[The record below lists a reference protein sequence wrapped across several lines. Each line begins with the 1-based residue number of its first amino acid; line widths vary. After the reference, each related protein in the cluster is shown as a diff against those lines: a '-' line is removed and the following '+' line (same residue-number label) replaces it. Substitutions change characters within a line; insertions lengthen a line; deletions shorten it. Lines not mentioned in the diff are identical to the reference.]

1 LLYNFNKFYFKVG
14 ANVKIAYFDRLLPFA
29 MKKSIKVFW
38 ISFAVYSILTFI
50 GTLVIQQNQNN
61 LGFLI
66 NMKGYIPIMKY
77 YTFLGLLF
85 FAVSFYSMWRNR
97 SRNTKTIKSLEEE
110 KKDLKAAMFDLNK
123 KSVSPTPLKE
133 EADSPDPEE

>member
-1 LLYNFNKFYFKVG
+1 
-14 ANVKIAYFDRLLPFA
+14 
-29 MKKSIKVFW
+29 MKKSTKVFW

-50 GTLVIQQNQNN
+50 VTLMIERNQNN

-97 SRNTKTIKSLEEE
+97 SRNTKMLKRLEEE

-123 KSVSPTPLKE
+123 KSVAPPPVQE
-133 EADSPDPEE
+133 EADSPEPEE